1 MRDLDIILRGADCID
16 GSGAPRYRAD
26 IGIAGDRIAVI
37 APCIDARARQD
48 IDVSGK
54 VITPGFIDVHTHD
67 DRALIETPRML
78 PKLTQGVTTVVSGN
92 CGISLAPLV
101 MDAVVPPLD
110 IIAEPASLKYP
121 DFASFL
127 EAICISQPAVNVIAL
142 VGHTT
147 LRVHVMHDLARAA
160 TPAECDR
167 MRALVEE
174 AMRAGAWG
182 FSTGT
187 FYPPARAA
195 STQEIIAV
203 GEPVGRHGGVYAT
216 HMRNEAEHV
225 LQSLDE
231 TFDIGRALGVRV
243 VISHHK
249 LAGVAHH
256 GKSVQTLARIEA
268 AMRAQPVS
276 LDCYPYDA
284 SSTMLHPDLIA
295 RASRVL
301 VAWSSPFPQHAGKL
315 LCDIAAEMQCT
326 QEDAARCLM
335 PAGAIYFLMDEAD
348 VRRILA
354 FKPTM
359 IGSDGLPHDAH
370 PHPRLWGTFPRV
382 LGHYSRDE
390 GLFSLEEAV
399 RKMSGQP
406 AADFGLEHR
415 GLVREGYFADLV
427 VIDAA
432 RIQDRASF
440 AHPSVPAQGV
450 CHVFVNGQHAL
461 ADGSPTDWRGGRV
474 LRGPGYSR
482 ARAG

>member
-1 MRDLDIILRGADCID
+1 MYALDTILRGADCID

-37 APCIDARARQD
+37 APLIDAHAKQE

-54 VITPGFIDVHTHD
+54 VVTPGFIDVHTHD
-67 DRALIETPRML
+67 DRALIETPQMW

-110 IIAEPASLKYP
+110 IIAEPNSLKYA

-127 EAICISQPAVNVIAL
+127 AAIDASQPAVNVVAL

-147 LRVHVMHDLARAA
+147 LRIRVMRDLARTA
-160 TPAECDR
+160 TVAECDR
-167 MRALVEE
+167 MRALVDT
-174 AMRAGAWG
+174 AMQAGAWG

-203 GEPVGRHGGVYAT
+203 GAPVGRYGGVYAT
-216 HMRNEAEHV
+216 HMRNEAEQV
-225 LQSLDE
+225 LESLDE
-231 TFDIGRALGVRV
+231 TFEIGRALGVRV

-256 GKSVQTLARIEA
+256 GKSVETLARIEA
-268 AMRAQPVS
+268 AMRTQPVS
-276 LDCYPYDA
+276 LDCYPYNA

-295 RASRVL
+295 RARSVL

-315 LCDIAAEMQCT
+315 LRNIAADMQCT
-326 QEDAARCLM
+326 EEEAARRLM

-382 LGHYSRDE
+382 LGHYSRGE
-390 GLFSLEEAV
+390 GLFPLEEAV

-406 AADFGLEHR
+406 ATDLGLAHR
-415 GLVREGYFADLV
+415 GFVRTGYFADLV

-432 RIQDRASF
+432 QIKDRATF
-440 AHPSVPAQGV
+440 AQPKTPAQGV

-461 ADGSPTDWRGGRV
+461 AQGRPTAQRSGRV
-474 LRGPGYSR
+474 LRGPGY
-482 ARAG
+482 AQPHAA